1 VSGDSA
7 KEHARIAEEARRK
20 AHEAE
25 ARAKA
30 QAERMK
36 ADMLTGA
43 TGEEVVRQVGLIYG
57 GLIGI
62 AVVIVQPLISA
73 PSLDTSAKVS
83 VIAFSVATPL
93 LAALVAAAGLV
104 LVVATEL
111 GASARSR

>member
-1 VSGDSA
+1 MSGVSA